1 CPTPLLSSSPLFPY
15 TTLFRSPASL
25 ISLFILIGMFFLS
38 FVFVPLMQVA
48 KHMPDEGDL
57 KTLTAWARELEGVA
71 FANEHL
77 KRLQKPVID
86 GEYKAS
92 EALKALEQRSF
103 MVQNRINLMYLI
115 FNLLF
120 WVDFF
125 VLLKLEKWKN

>member
-1 CPTPLLSSSPLFPY
+1 PVGGITILAGVLFAGFPV
-15 TTLFRSPASL
+15 SL

-48 KHMPDEGDL
+48 RHMPDEGDL

-86 GEYKAS
+86 GKYKAS
-92 EALKALEQRSF
+92 EALKALEQRS
-103 MVQNRINLMYLI
+103 
-115 FNLLF
+115 
-120 WVDFF
+120 
-125 VLLKLEKWKN
+125 